1 MLHKE
6 DDGEESAERAGQG
19 PDLRHLMAS
28 VIRLLANCT
37 VSDCPTER
45 QTLHHLMGYLLKHPG
60 MADAPAAQAAIR
72 RAAMICAVTLSPQP
86 VDRPDGLH

>member
-1 MLHKE
+1 MPHRE
-6 DDGEESAERAGQG
+6 DECGESAARAGQG

-37 VSDCPTER
+37 VSDCPAER
-45 QTLHHLMGYLLKHPG
+45 QTLQHLLGYLLKHPG

-72 RAAMICAVTLSPQP
+72 RAAMICAATRPPPPL
-86 VDRPDGLH
+86 DRPDGLH